1 MNVYFKLSVEI
12 LYGRSTLNV
21 KNIRQGLD
29 LLLPDNRKTK
39 KKWIYLM
46 MAWHSMDFLIS
57 IQRDNSQELVSSILE
72 LQGTYPFFTNAAA
85 AHSEVNDLK
94 GGKAQKR

>member
-39 KKWIYLM
+39 KK
-46 MAWHSMDFLIS
+46 MDIF
-57 IQRDNSQELVSSILE
+57 
-72 LQGTYPFFTNAAA
+72 
-85 AHSEVNDLK
+85 NDGLALY
-94 GGKAQKR
+94 GFSYFYTER

>member
-1 MNVYFKLSVEI
+1 MNVYFKPSVEI

-72 LQGTYPFFTNAAA
+72 LYSSLMQLQLT
-85 AHSEVNDLK
+85 LK
-94 GGKAQKR
+94 LMISKWEKLRKDER